1 MSSRILVF
9 LLKSFFSTIQ
19 TIFCIFFRWYP
30 HHFSLSHFSLSL
42 SLTPPSLFS
51 LLPLSHSSLSIHSS
65 LSYSSLSLS
74 PYLCLFNYAF
84 LPASTYLPMCIYL
97 PTSTYLPIYI
107 NTPTYVYLPL
117 YVNLPSSTYLPLL
130 IPNYQYIIAADLGAV
145 IGLVYLYII
154 VSTEFSKKLALDI
167 FGGHSRAL
175 FLIFHL
181 FNTVDSK

>member
-1 MSSRILVF
+1 
-9 LLKSFFSTIQ
+9 
-19 TIFCIFFRWYP
+19 
-30 HHFSLSHFSLSL
+30 
-42 SLTPPSLFS
+42 
-51 LLPLSHSSLSIHSS
+51 
-65 LSYSSLSLS
+65 
-74 PYLCLFNYAF
+74 
-84 LPASTYLPMCIYL
+84 MCIYL